1 MVIDMANPFVVGPG
15 VAQNP
20 RTDLPVFKEFAW
32 DYEKD
37 QFLYDTDGGHKIVE
51 KNEAVKVWVLHAL
64 RCERYRY
71 LAYFDDYG
79 IELEPFVGT
88 GPNDHERSSELFRYV
103 KEGLLVNPYIL
114 DVTALSTELDYK
126 RIIMTLQ
133 LETVY
138 GATSVGIE
146 V

>member
-1 MVIDMANPFVVGPG
+1 MANPFVTGPT
-15 VAQNP
+15 A
-20 RTDLPVFKEFAW
+20 TDTTSSDLPIFKEYAW

-37 QFLYDTDGGHKIVE
+37 KFLFNADGSHKVVE
-51 KNEAVKVWVLHAL
+51 KNEAIKVWVLHAL

-88 GPNDHERSSELFRYV
+88 GPNDSGRSSELFKYV
-103 KEGLLVNPYIL
+103 KEGLMVNPYIL
-114 DVTALSTELDYK
+114 DVTALSTKLDHK
-126 RIIMTLQ
+126 KITMTLQ

-138 GATSVGIE
+138 GSSSIGIE

>member
-1 MVIDMANPFVVGPG
+1 MANPFVTGPT
-15 VAQNP
+15 A
-20 RTDLPVFKEFAW
+20 TETTSSDLPTFKEYAW

-37 QFLYDTDGGHKIVE
+37 RFLFNADGSHKIVE
-51 KNEAVKVWVLHAL
+51 KNEAIKVWVLHAL

-88 GPNDHERSSELFRYV
+88 GPNDTERSSELFQYV

-114 DVTALSTELDYK
+114 DVTALSTKLDHK
-126 RIIMTLQ
+126 KITMTLQ

-138 GATSVGIE
+138 GSSSIGIE

>member
-1 MVIDMANPFVVGPG
+1 MANPFVVGPD
-15 VAQNP
+15 VAQNL
-20 RTDLPVFKEFAW
+20 RTDLPTFKEFAW

-37 QFLYDTDGGHKIVE
+37 QFLYDADGGHKIVE
-51 KNEAVKVWVLHAL
+51 KNEAIKVWVLHAL

-114 DVTALSTELDYK
+114 DVTALSTELDHK

>member
-1 MVIDMANPFVVGPG
+1 MANPFTAGPG
-15 VAQNP
+15 VARNL
-20 RTDLPVFKEFAW
+20 RTDLPTFKEFAW

-37 QFLYDTDGGHKIVE
+37 QFLYNPDGSHKIVE
-51 KNEAVKVWVLHAL
+51 KNEAVKAWTLHAL

-88 GPNDHERSSELFRYV
+88 GPNDQERSSELFRYI

-114 DVTALSTELDYK
+114 DVTALSTQLDHK
-126 RIIMTLQ
+126 KIAMTLQ

>member
-1 MVIDMANPFVVGPG
+1 MANPFVTGPD
-15 VAQNP
+15 VARNL
-20 RTDLPVFKEFAW
+20 RTDLPIFKEFSW

-37 QFLYDTDGGHKIVE
+37 QFIYNADGSHKIVE

-114 DVTALSTELDYK
+114 DVTALSTQLDHK
-126 RIIMTLQ
+126 KIIMTLQ

-138 GATSVGIE
+138 GTTSVGIE

>member
-1 MVIDMANPFVVGPG
+1 MVINMANPFVAGPD
-15 VAQNP
+15 VAQSL
-20 RTDLPVFKEFAW
+20 RTDLPTFKEFAW

-37 QFLYDTDGGHKIVE
+37 QFLYNPDGSHKIVE

-114 DVTALSTELDYK
+114 DVTALSTQLDHK
-126 RIIMTLQ
+126 KIIMTLQ

-138 GATSVGIE
+138 GTTSVGIE

>member
-1 MVIDMANPFVVGPG
+1 MANPFVTGPD
-15 VAQNP
+15 VAQNL
-20 RTDLPVFKEFAW
+20 RTDLPVFREFAW

-37 QFLYDTDGGHKIVE
+37 QFLYDADGSHKIVE
-51 KNEAVKVWVLHAL
+51 KNEAIKVWVLHAL

-79 IELEPFVGT
+79 IELDPFVGT
-88 GPNDHERSSELFRYV
+88 GPNDQERSSELFRYV

-114 DVTALSTELDYK
+114 DVTALSTELDHK
-126 RIIMTLQ
+126 KITMTLQ

-138 GATSVGIE
+138 GTTSVGIE